1 MVTWTKACTKT
12 LSCELPVFKKFEPLS
27 NLFQLLH
34 NAAIDLEGNQETDDR
49 GMRYRVCG
57 TTPSERRTHSIHLLA
72 LTVMEVLG

>member
-34 NAAIDLEGNQETDDR
+34 NAAIVLEGNQETDDR
-49 GMRYRVCG
+49 D
-57 TTPSERRTHSIHLLA
+57 
-72 LTVMEVLG
+72 